1 MPVMVHAGVPPS
13 ASRVRPAAGG
23 LVAALKD
30 PASYPHPAGPVEVL
44 ETHISWVLLAGEFAY
59 KIKKPVRLGFLDF
72 SALASRRFYC
82 EEELRLNRRTAPGL
96 YLGVVPITGKPPH
109 VRIGGSGPAVE
120 YAVRMHRFPQRDLMA
135 QRALEGAIG
144 NAEADGIAAAMAR
157 FHADLP
163 PAAAG
168 CAFGSPQTV
177 ITAMLENFGDIAAL
191 DATAPVRKAIA
202 ALQGWARTQH
212 QLLQSVFARRKRE
225 GFVRECHGDLHLGNI
240 VLHDGKPVFFDALEF
255 SERLR
260 WTDVMN
266 DVAFTAMDLIEH
278 ELPRLAARFVD
289 GYLAESG
296 DYGGL
301 AVLRYY
307 MVYRALV
314 RAKVAAIRAQQ
325 QPGRG
330 PGTTSPR
337 AECLAYLQLARRL
350 ARPPPRLLVLMHGLS
365 CSGKTMVSQRLLE
378 ELAAVRIRTD
388 VERKR
393 LRGLAAWDRL
403 RARPGEGAY
412 DAGEI
417 AAVYAHVA
425 RLAAACIEAGHPA
438 IVDAT
443 FLRRAQ
449 RDEFIALARA
459 ADAAVV
465 IVECAC
471 PPDILRARAA
481 LRARDNPDASD
492 AGIDVLEFQ
501 LAHVEPLAPEER
513 LHAARVDTSHPGEWQ
528 ATVESLARHLRV
540 KVP

>member
-1 MPVMVHAGVPPS
+1 MTVMLRAGVPPS
-13 ASRVRPAAGG
+13 ASRARRAAGD

-30 PASYPHPAGPVEVL
+30 PACYPHPVSTVEVL
-44 ETHISWVLLAGEFAY
+44 ETHISWVLLAGDFAY
-59 KIKKPVRLGFLDF
+59 KVKKPVRLGFLDF
-72 SALASRRFYC
+72 GTLASRRFYC

-96 YLGVVPITGKPPH
+96 YLDVVPITGKLPH
-109 VRIGGSGPAVE
+109 VKIGGSGPAVE
-120 YAVRMHRFPQRDLMA
+120 YAVRMHRFPQGEVLA
-135 QRALEGAIG
+135 QRALEGVIG
-144 NAEADGIAAAMAR
+144 HAEIDGIAVSMAR

-163 PAAAG
+163 RAAAG

-177 ITAMLENFGDIAAL
+177 ITAMLENFADIAAL
-191 DATAPVRKAIA
+191 DATTAVRDAIGE
-202 ALQGWARTQH
+202 LQGWARTQH
-212 QLLQSVFARRKRE
+212 QLLHAVFARRKRE

-240 VLHDGKPVFFDALEF
+240 VLHEGAPLFFDALEF

-266 DVAFTAMDLIEH
+266 DVAFNAMDLLEH
-278 ELPRLAARFVD
+278 ELPGLAARFVD
-289 GYLAESG
+289 RYLGESG

-325 QPGRG
+325 PSGRG
-330 PGTTSPR
+330 PGTTGPR
-337 AECLAYLQLARRL
+337 AECLAYLQLARRV
-350 ARPPPRLLVLMHGLS
+350 ARRPPPLLVLMHGVA

-378 ELAAVRIRTD
+378 ALAAVRIRTD

-393 LRGLAAWDRL
+393 LRGLAAWERL
-403 RARPGEGAY
+403 RAHPGEGAY

-425 RLAAACIEAGHPA
+425 RLAAACIEAGHPV

-449 RDEFIALARA
+449 RDEFVALARA
-459 ADAAVV
+459 AGAAVT

-471 PPDILRARAA
+471 PPDILRARA
-481 LRARDNPDASD
+481 
-492 AGIDVLEFQ
+492 
-501 LAHVEPLAPEER
+501 
-513 LHAARVDTSHPGEWQ
+513 
-528 ATVESLARHLRV
+528 
-540 KVP
+540 

>member
-1 MPVMVHAGVPPS
+1 MSVMLRAGVPPPAPSVRS
-13 ASRVRPAAGG
+13 AAD
-23 LVAALKD
+23 LIAALRD
-30 PASYPHPAGPVEVL
+30 PACYPHPVGAVEVL
-44 ETHISWVLLAGEFAY
+44 ETHISWVLLAGDFAY
-59 KIKKPVRLGFLDF
+59 KVKKPVRLGFLDF

-96 YLGVVPITGKPPH
+96 YLGVVPITGKPPR

-120 YAVRMHRFPQRDLMA
+120 YAVRMRRFAQGDVLA
-135 QRALEGAIG
+135 QRALERAIG
-144 NAEADGIAAAMAR
+144 NAEVDAIAIAMAR

-163 PAAAG
+163 PAATG
-168 CAFGSPQTV
+168 CTFGSPQTIV
-177 ITAMLENFGDIAAL
+177 TAMLENFSDIAAL
-191 DATAPVRKAIA
+191 DATAPVRGAIA
-202 ALQGWARTQH
+202 ELQGWARTQH
-212 QLLQSVFARRKRE
+212 QLLHAVFARRRLE

-240 VLHDGKPVFFDALEF
+240 VLHEGEPVFFDALEF

-260 WTDVMN
+260 WGDVMN
-266 DVAFTAMDLIEH
+266 DAAFTTMDLLEH
-278 ELPRLAARFVD
+278 ELPRLAARFLD
-289 GYLAESG
+289 RYLAESG

-325 QPGRG
+325 PAGRG
-330 PGTTSPR
+330 RGIASPR

-350 ARPPPRLLVLMHGLS
+350 AHRPPGLLVLMHGVS

-378 ELAAVRIRTD
+378 ALGAVRIRTD

-393 LRGLAAWDRL
+393 LRGLAARDRL
-403 RARPGEGAY
+403 DARPGEGVY
-412 DAGEI
+412 GAGEV

-425 RLAAACIEAGHPA
+425 RLAAACLEAGHPA

-449 RDEFIALARA
+449 RDEFIALAHA
-459 ADAAVV
+459 AGAGVE

-471 PPDILRARAA
+471 APDILRARAL

-492 AGIDVLEFQ
+492 AGIDVLESQ
-501 LAHVEPLAPEER
+501 LAHIEPLAPEER
-513 LHAARVDTSHPGEWQ
+513 LHSARVDTSHPGEWQ
-528 ATVESLARHLRV
+528 ATVESLARRLRV

>member
-1 MPVMVHAGVPPS
+1 MPVMLHARVPPPPS
-13 ASRVRPAAGG
+13 PVRPAAD
-23 LVAALKD
+23 LIAALKE
-30 PASYPHPAGPVEVL
+30 PACYPHPVGEVEVL
-44 ETHISWVLLAGEFAY
+44 ETHISWVLLAGDFAY
-59 KIKKPVRLGFLDF
+59 KVKKPVRLGFLDF
-72 SALASRRFYC
+72 SSLASRRFYC
-82 EEELRLNRRTAPGL
+82 EEEVRLNRRTAPGL
-96 YLGVVPITGKPPH
+96 YLGVVPITGKPPR

-120 YAVRMHRFPQRDLMA
+120 YAVRMRRFPQGDVLA
-135 QRALEGAIG
+135 QRALEGVIG
-144 NAEADGIAAAMAR
+144 NAQADAIAVSMAR
-157 FHADLP
+157 FHAQLP
-163 PAAAG
+163 HAAAG
-168 CAFGSPQTV
+168 CAFGSPQAV

-191 DATAPVRKAIA
+191 DATAPVREAVA
-202 ALQGWARTQH
+202 ELQAWARTRH
-212 QLLQSVFARRKRE
+212 QLLHAVFARRKLD

-240 VLHDGKPVFFDALEF
+240 VMHEGGPLFFDALEF

-266 DVAFTAMDLIEH
+266 DVAFTAMDLLEH

-289 GYLAESG
+289 RYLAESG

-325 QPGRG
+325 PPGRG
-330 PGTTSPR
+330 RGIASPR

-350 ARPPPRLLVLMHGLS
+350 ARRPPRLLVLMHGVS

-378 ELAAVRIRTD
+378 ALGAVRIRTD

-393 LRGLAAWDRL
+393 LRGLAAWERL
-403 RARPGEGAY
+403 CARPGEGAY

-425 RLAAACIEAGHPA
+425 RLAAACIQAGHPA

-459 ADAAVV
+459 AEAAVA

-471 PPDILRARAA
+471 PPDILRARAS
-481 LRARDNPDASD
+481 LRARGNPDASD
-492 AGIDVLEFQ
+492 AGIDVLESQ
-501 LAHVEPLAPEER
+501 LAHIEPLAPGER
-513 LHAARVDTSHPGEWQ
+513 LHSACVDTSHPGEWQ
-528 ATVESLARHLRV
+528 ATVESLARRLRV